1 MDIYYKVKPGSP
13 TWKRV
18 VEFEEKR
25 DRVFEIQKKVLTKLG
40 IATYKHFGGVFYS
53 PNVLPVM
60 FTSEEAKIGWKKV
73 RGENHYQL
81 DTKSPE
87 HKRIKTELE
96 TIPTLYKHELS
107 SAMGIEPKMLT
118 PGFAHDHGNMVVCVN
133 FGWIEDLSDFEE
145 ILASEFKRVSDNVQ

>member
-1 MDIYYKVKPGSP
+1 MDVYYKVKPSSP

-18 VEFEEKR
+18 LEIEEKR
-25 DRVFEIQKKVLTKLG
+25 DRVFEIQKNVLTKLV

-53 PNVLPVM
+53 PNVLPVV

-73 RGENHYQL
+73 RGENHYKL

-87 HKRIKTELE
+87 YKRIKTELE
-96 TIPTLYKHELS
+96 TIPTVYKHELS
-107 SAMGIEPKMLT
+107 SAVGIETKIFT
-118 PGFAHDHGNMVVCVN
+118 PSFAHDHGDMVVCVD
-133 FGWIEDLSDFEE
+133 FGWISDLTDFEE

>member
-1 MDIYYKVKPGSP
+1 MDMYYKVKPGSP

-25 DRVFEIQKKVLTKLG
+25 DRVFDIQKKVLTKLG

-53 PNVLPVM
+53 PNVLPVT

-87 HKRIKTELE
+87 YKRIKTELE
-96 TIPTLYKHELS
+96 TIPTVYKHELS
-107 SAMGIEPKMLT
+107 SAVGIETKIFT
-118 PGFAHDHGNMVVCVN
+118 PGFAHNHGEMVVCVE
-133 FGWIEDLSDFEE
+133 FGWIEDLTDFDE
-145 ILASEFKRVSDNVQ
+145 ILASEFKRVFDNGQ